1 MITTAQLRA
10 ARAMIGASLEDL
22 ASETGLPSPLIE
34 RIESNDAATDAKAL
48 LALRHALE
56 ARGIVFLANGSQEAG
71 GPGIRMK
78 SWEEE
83 EGIRP
88 ENLNATNDD

>member
-1 MITTAQLRA
+1 MITTAQIRA
-10 ARAMIGASLEDL
+10 ARAMVGASLEDL
-22 ASETGLPSPLIE
+22 ASDAKLAPSLIE
-34 RIESNDAATDAKAL
+34 SIESNDGTSDAKAL

-56 ARGIVFLANGSQEAG
+56 ARGIVFLANGSQESG
-71 GPGIRMK
+71 GPGIRLK
-78 SWEEE
+78 SWEED